1 MDKLDTVEI
10 SDTENAE
17 QGALKAGKGSFWI
30 SKKAIELLFA
40 NQATAMDV
48 CAYLVLARYTD
59 ASGQFSTAGLQAIKK
74 AVGVGQP
81 IAERATNRL
90 RKMIATKARK
100 VGSGMVQSLLYP
112 ADDWA
117 SKTGMGLPHGPVD
130 RSKVRWVLNDFGG
143 DPSDQVWVSNDLV
156 DGIGRFSQP
165 LKRLKRCGDVAARL
179 LLVCYRE
186 TDLEQYGG
194 VRPSGAFAE
203 VYDMSKKVAVQG
215 YELWH
220 ADHRYPCVWGAA
232 SLLGV
237 KELPKDDDKK
247 QEQLAPL
254 WRAIESLDSCGF
266 IYQVVTAMDAVPDNL
281 DAQVIYELDT
291 KSKHGYKP
299 QGEKG
304 LGGQTA
310 AIAGLLGYPV
320 ADASGRLYGRYAV
333 VVPAGVNPVVVGVYR
348 VRFRVSNSKN
358 YGVKGAWA
366 RIYGSQKEAQEW
378 LSDLYNRQAAINDG
392 N

>member
-1 MDKLDTVEI
+1 MDKLDAVEI

-74 AVGVGQP
+74 AIGVGQP
-81 IAERATNRL
+81 IAERATSRL
-90 RKMIATKARK
+90 RQMMAPKARK
-100 VGSGMVQSLLYP
+100 VGRGVLQCLLYI

-117 SKTGMGLPHGPVD
+117 SKTGLDLPHGPGE

-143 DPSDQVWVSNDLV
+143 DPSDQVWISNELV

-203 VYDMSKKVAVQG
+203 IYEMSKKWSDKG
-215 YELWH
+215 YDLWH
-220 ADHRYPCVWGAA
+220 AEHKNAMAWGAA
-232 SLLGV
+232 NLLGL
-237 KELPKDDDKK
+237 KEFSKDENKK
-247 QEQLAPL
+247 REQIAPL

-266 IYQVVTAMDAVPDNL
+266 IYQVVTAMDADPDNL

-304 LGGQTA
+304 VGGQTA
-310 AIAGLLGYPV
+310 AIAGLLCYPV

-333 VVPAGVNPVVVGVYR
+333 VVPAGVSPVVVGIYR

-378 LSDLYNRQAAINDG
+378 LSDLVHRVEFLH
-392 N
+392 

>member
-1 MDKLDTVEI
+1 MDNLDAVEI
-10 SDTENAE
+10 PDTENAAP
-17 QGALKAGKGSFWI
+17 GSSKAGKGSFWI
-30 SKKAIELLFA
+30 SKKAIEMLLV

-48 CAYLVLARYTD
+48 CAYLVLARYTE

-117 SKTGMGLPHGPVD
+117 SKTGLGLPHGPVD
-130 RSKVRWVLNDFGG
+130 RSRVRWVLNDFGG
-143 DPSDQVWVSNDLV
+143 DPSDQVWISNELV

-203 VYDMSKKVAVQG
+203 IYEMSKKWSDKG
-215 YELWH
+215 YDLWH
-220 ADHRYPCVWGAA
+220 AEHKNAMAWGAA
-232 SLLGV
+232 NLLGL
-237 KELPKDDDKK
+237 KEFSKDETKK
-247 QEQLAPL
+247 REQIEPL

-266 IYQVVTAMDAVPDNL
+266 IYQVVTAMDADPDNL

-304 LGGQTA
+304 VGGQTA
-310 AIAGLLGYPV
+310 AIAGLLGHPV
-320 ADASGRLYGRYAV
+320 ADAAGRLYGRYAV
-333 VVPAGVNPVVVGVYR
+333 VVPAGVSPVVVGIYR

-378 LSDLYNRQAAINDG
+378 LSDLVHRVDFH
-392 N
+392 